1 MQKNNKKIKIKAEK
15 LLSVILPLYNQAEFL
30 DECLASLYD
39 QKNFSWQ
46 NSEIILMNDGSDD
59 NPEKIL
65 IKWQKK
71 LPLIIINH
79 QENLGLIKSL
89 NKALKITQGKYIA
102 RMDADDIACDDRLIT
117 QINYLEKNPEVDLLG
132 GEILEFKTI
141 NNQNCSNLSINK
153 KNCSNKIKNSI
164 SFENQFTN
172 QKTQIINKSVLPS
185 SNQEIKKHLFFYCP
199 LMHPTLM
206 WRQTWQKRT
215 NFSYPEKIKLADQ
228 SFSHL
233 SSCEDYSTWIYY
245 ANKTCFAN
253 LNKILIYHRCHNQQ
267 TSHLHKKKQVQLT
280 YQLAKNYRKE
290 NKKVGRIKKIISNS
304 TFLPL
309 SWRLFFYK

>member
-253 LNKILIYHRCHNQQ
+253 LNKILIYHSCHNQH